1 MKITRRQ
8 LKKIIEEELNLV
20 QESED
25 KADLFSRSIGKKVM
39 GSGYPGATIAGPPLM
54 DPDGKLL
61 VPVKTSGPEPDFV
74 PIEKL
79 TIDDAD
85 VDASYDTDQYI
96 PSLERAIA
104 PLRGIANELQ
114 SASWG
119 DQTETIHREIKDGL
133 SSLELVLAALK
144 EAQVEYQRG
153 PFGGKLR
160 KRSDT
165 YDETTGTFKKS

>member
-8 LKKIIEEELNLV
+8 LNKIIKEEL
-20 QESED
+20 
-25 KADLFSRSIGKKVM
+25 
-39 GSGYPGATIAGPPLM
+39 
-54 DPDGKLL
+54 
-61 VPVKTSGPEPDFV
+61 
-74 PIEKL
+74 
-79 TIDDAD
+79 DAAY
-85 VDASYDTDQYI
+85 DADQYI
-96 PSLERAIA
+96 PSLERSIA
-104 PLRGIANELQ
+104 PLRGIAKELQ